1 MNIKILQ
8 HPNLD
13 FTTSTRNIYPTT
25 LVTPAATSVDVACN
39 MNATLLQHSEI
50 TNATLENLFN
60 NIPKLS
66 LQHEESDEK
75 MEFISHFHATK
86 EYDVLQHHKNA
97 YYNCIII
104 TTIVK
109 HLSLHATSNSIG

>member
-75 MEFISHFHATK
+75 NGIHKPFSCNQRVRCPATSQK
-86 EYDVLQHHKNA
+86 CLLQLQHHHN
-97 YYNCIII
+97 
-104 TTIVK
+104 
-109 HLSLHATSNSIG
+109 NSETF